1 MSALVDL
8 HLHTTASDGTLSP
21 TQLIRL
27 LSERGLRVVAVSDHD
42 SLEGL
47 AEARREALN
56 HPHMTLIPGIELG
69 TDTSQGEIHVLG
81 YYLDEDSSELQETL
95 VRFREGRELRAQRMV
110 EKLRAMGFLIEWSR
124 VAELAEGA
132 IARPH
137 IAQAMVE
144 KGYVTYSYQAFD
156 RYIGRNGPAYVE
168 RDKLTP
174 EDAVSLIARHKG
186 FPALAHPADV
196 PDLDDV
202 LQSLVPLGLVG
213 MDVHYGLY
221 TAEQVRRLLAL
232 CERFALI
239 PLGGS
244 DYHALGNPDDV
255 EPGRVGPPMES
266 AERLMALA
274 GDSRLASAT

>member
-21 TQLIRL
+21 TQLVRL
-27 LSERGLRVVAVSDHD
+27 LSERGLRIVAITDHD

-47 AEARREALN
+47 EEARREALS
-56 HPHMTLIPGIELG
+56 HPHVTLIPGIELG
-69 TDTSQGEIHVLG
+69 TDTPNGEIHVLG
-81 YYLDEDSSELQETL
+81 YYLDEDDPELQETL
-95 VRFREGRELRAQRMV
+95 VRFREGRELRARRMV
-110 EKLRAMGFLIEWSR
+110 EKLRAMGFLIEWER

-144 KGYVTYSYQAFD
+144 KGYVAYSYQAFD

-174 EDAVSLIARHKG
+174 EDAVSLIARHRG
-186 FPALAHPADV
+186 LPALAHPADI
-196 PDLDDV
+196 PDLEEV
-202 LQSLVPLGLVG
+202 LRSLVPLGLVG
-213 MDVHYGLY
+213 MDVHYGVY
-221 TAEQVRRLLAL
+221 TAEQVQRLLAL
-232 CERFALI
+232 CEQFGLI

-266 AERLMALA
+266 AERLMTRG
-274 GDSRLASAT
+274 GDTRPASAS

>member
-21 TQLIRL
+21 TQLVRL
-27 LSERGLRVVAVSDHD
+27 LADKGLRIVAVTDHD

-47 AEARREALN
+47 DEARREALS
-56 HPHMTLIPGIELG
+56 HPEMTLIPGIELG
-69 TDTSQGEIHVLG
+69 TDTPHGEIHVLG
-81 YYLDEDSSELQETL
+81 YYLDEESAELQETL
-95 VRFREGRELRAQRMV
+95 VRFREGRELRARRMV
-110 EKLRAMGFLIEWSR
+110 EKLRAMGFLIEWER

-174 EDAVSLIARHKG
+174 KDAVSLISRYRG
-186 FPALAHPADV
+186 LPALAHPADI

-202 LQSLVPLGLVG
+202 LRSLVPLGLVG
-213 MDVHYGLY
+213 MDVHYGVY
-221 TAEQVRRLLAL
+221 NSDQVQRLLAL
-232 CERFALI
+232 CERHALI

-274 GDSRLASAT
+274 GDARPASAM